1 MKLILF
7 LIKRLFTSKNS
18 SLVFRLTNF
27 ITILSLSLGVASL
40 SIVISS
46 INGFESEISKKL
58 SNLNGYSTINHL
70 FEDEISQQDSNQ
82 SFVSKN
88 IPYLEK
94 VALLKSKNETQTVI
108 INSFSINDFDK
119 MELFN
124 SFDINLLE
132 SKTIIIGKSLA
143 KKIDVQIGSQV
154 VILNPAKLDNFSSRN
169 KYDFFKVGYIYDSG
183 IPDFDERN
191 IFTSL
196 NTLQQ
201 FFDLNNSISGWIKID
216 HDDSLV
222 EYPFYEMTIFDKYSS
237 LFEWIDTQ
245 KWPIFFIFSL
255 IAIVSF
261 FGLLSSLSIL
271 FDEKKMD
278 LTILKVYG
286 LSNKSI
292 SMIFVSQS
300 IFLATIGSVLGIL
313 LSYFII
319 QIQNKFKF
327 ISIEENIYFVD
338 YLPMNFNLK
347 ISLAIILTSIILS
360 FIISSISVSR
370 FSRFSPI
377 NVLREK

>member
-1 MKLILF
+1 MKLIFF

-27 ITILSLSLGVASL
+27 ITILSLSLGIASL

-70 FEDEISQQDSNQ
+70 FEDEISLENYNQ

-94 VALLKSKNETQTVI
+94 VALLKSKNETQTVV
-108 INSFSINDFDK
+108 INSFSINDFGK
-119 MELFN
+119 MELFR
-124 SFDINLLE
+124 SLDINLLDNK
-132 SKTIIIGKSLA
+132 SIIIGKSLA
-143 KKIDVQIGSQV
+143 KKLNVQLGSQV
-154 VILNPAKLDNFSSRN
+154 VILNPARLDNLSSKN
-169 KYDFFKVGYIYDSG
+169 KYDFFKVDYIYDSG

-191 IFTSL
+191 VYTSL

-201 FFDLNNSISGWIKID
+201 FFDVKNSISGWIKINYD
-216 HDDSLV
+216 NSFV

-255 IAIVSF
+255 IALVSF

-271 FDEKKMD
+271 FEEKKMD
-278 LTILKVYG
+278 FTILKVYG

-300 IFLATIGSVLGIL
+300 IFLTTIGSVLGIL
-313 LSYFII
+313 LSYLII
-319 QIQNKFKF
+319 LIQNKFKF

-338 YLPMNFNLK
+338 YLPMNFNLE
-347 ISLAIILTSIILS
+347 ISLAIILASIIFS
-360 FIISSISVSR
+360 FIISSISVSK
-370 FSRFSPI
+370 FSRFRPI

>member
-1 MKLILF
+1 MKIIFF

-82 SFVSKN
+82 SFFSKN

-94 VALLKSKNETQTVI
+94 VALLKSKNETQTVV

-119 MELFN
+119 MELFK
-124 SFDINLLE
+124 SLDIDLLDYK
-132 SKTIIIGKSLA
+132 SIIIGKSLA
-143 KKIDVQIGSQV
+143 KKLDVQIGTQV
-154 VILNPAKLDNFSSRN
+154 VILNPAKLDNFSSKN
-169 KYDFFKVGYIYDSG
+169 KYDFFRVDHIYDSG

-191 IFTSL
+191 VFTSL

>member
-1 MKLILF
+1 MKLIFF

-70 FEDEISQQDSNQ
+70 FEDEISLENYNQ

-94 VALLKSKNETQTVI
+94 VALLKSKNETQTVV
-108 INSFSINDFDK
+108 INSFSINDFGK
-119 MELFN
+119 MELFR
-124 SFDINLLE
+124 SLDINLLNNK
-132 SKTIIIGKSLA
+132 SIIIGKSLA
-143 KKIDVQIGSQV
+143 KKLNVQLGSQV
-154 VILNPAKLDNFSSRN
+154 VILNPSKLDNLSSKN
-169 KYDFFKVGYIYDSG
+169 KYDFFKVDYIYDSG

-191 IFTSL
+191 VYTSL

-201 FFDLNNSISGWIKID
+201 FFDVKNSISGWIKINYD
-216 HDDSLV
+216 NSYV

-255 IAIVSF
+255 IALVSF

-278 LTILKVYG
+278 FTILKVYG

-300 IFLATIGSVLGIL
+300 IFLTTIGSLLGIL
-313 LSYFII
+313 LSYLII
-319 QIQNKFKF
+319 LIQNKFKF

-338 YLPMNFNLK
+338 YLPMNFNLE
-347 ISLAIILTSIILS
+347 ISLTIILASIIFS
-360 FIISSISVSR
+360 FIISSISVSK
-370 FSRFSPI
+370 FSRFRPI

>member
-1 MKLILF
+1 MKLIFF

-27 ITILSLSLGVASL
+27 ITILSLSLGIASL

-70 FEDEISQQDSNQ
+70 FEDEISLENYNQ

-94 VALLKSKNETQTVI
+94 VALLKSKNETQTVV
-108 INSFSINDFDK
+108 INSFSINDFGK
-119 MELFN
+119 MELFR
-124 SFDINLLE
+124 SLDINLLDNK
-132 SKTIIIGKSLA
+132 SIIIGKSLA
-143 KKIDVQIGSQV
+143 KKLNVQLGSQV
-154 VILNPAKLDNFSSRN
+154 VILNPSKLDNLSSKN
-169 KYDFFKVGYIYDSG
+169 KYDFFKVDYIYDSG

-191 IFTSL
+191 VYTGL

-201 FFDLNNSISGWIKID
+201 FFDVKNSISGWIKINYD
-216 HDDSLV
+216 NSFV

-255 IAIVSF
+255 IALVSF

-278 LTILKVYG
+278 FTILKVYG

-300 IFLATIGSVLGIL
+300 IFLTTIGSLLGIL
-313 LSYFII
+313 LSYLII
-319 QIQNKFKF
+319 LIQNKFKF

-338 YLPMNFNLK
+338 YLPMNFNLE
-347 ISLAIILTSIILS
+347 ISLAIILASIIFS
-360 FIISSISVSR
+360 FIISSISVSK
-370 FSRFSPI
+370 FSRFRPI

>member
-1 MKLILF
+1 MKLIFF

-27 ITILSLSLGVASL
+27 ITILSLSLGIASL

-70 FEDEISQQDSNQ
+70 FEDEISLENYNQ

-94 VALLKSKNETQTVI
+94 VALLKSKNETQTVV
-108 INSFSINDFDK
+108 INSFSINDFGK
-119 MELFN
+119 MELFR
-124 SFDINLLE
+124 SLDINLLDNK
-132 SKTIIIGKSLA
+132 SIIIGKSLA
-143 KKIDVQIGSQV
+143 KKLNVQLGSQV
-154 VILNPAKLDNFSSRN
+154 VILNPARLDNLSSKN
-169 KYDFFKVGYIYDSG
+169 KYDFFKVDYIYDSG

-191 IFTSL
+191 VYTGL

-201 FFDLNNSISGWIKID
+201 FFDVNNSISGWIKINYD
-216 HDDSLV
+216 NSFV

-255 IAIVSF
+255 IALVSF

-278 LTILKVYG
+278 FTILKVYG

-300 IFLATIGSVLGIL
+300 IFLTTIGSLLGIL
-313 LSYFII
+313 LSYLII
-319 QIQNKFKF
+319 LLQNKFKF

-338 YLPMNFNLK
+338 YLPMNFNLE
-347 ISLAIILTSIILS
+347 ISLAIILAGIIFS
-360 FIISSISVSR
+360 FIISSISVSK
-370 FSRFSPI
+370 FSRFRPI

>member
-1 MKLILF
+1 MKLIFF

-70 FEDEISQQDSNQ
+70 FEDEISLENYNQ

-94 VALLKSKNETQTVI
+94 VALLKSKNETQTVV
-108 INSFSINDFDK
+108 INSFSINDFGK
-119 MELFN
+119 MDLFR
-124 SFDINLLE
+124 SLDINLLDNK
-132 SKTIIIGKSLA
+132 SIIIGKSLA
-143 KKIDVQIGSQV
+143 KKLNVQLGSQV
-154 VILNPAKLDNFSSRN
+154 VILNPARLDNLSSKN
-169 KYDFFKVGYIYDSG
+169 KYDFFKVDYIYDSG

-191 IFTSL
+191 VYTGL

-201 FFDLNNSISGWIKID
+201 FFDVKNSISGWIKINYD
-216 HDDSLV
+216 NSFV

-255 IAIVSF
+255 IALVSF

-278 LTILKVYG
+278 FTILKVYG
-286 LSNKSI
+286 LSNKSV

-300 IFLATIGSVLGIL
+300 IFLTTIGSLLGIL
-313 LSYFII
+313 LSYLII
-319 QIQNKFKF
+319 LIQNKFKF

-338 YLPMNFNLK
+338 YLPMNFNLE
-347 ISLAIILTSIILS
+347 ISLAIILASIIFS
-360 FIISSISVSR
+360 FIISSISVSK
-370 FSRFSPI
+370 FSRFRPI

>member
-82 SFVSKN
+82 SYVSKN

-191 IFTSL
+191 VFTSL

-278 LTILKVYG
+278 FTILKVYG

-313 LSYFII
+313 ISYFII

-370 FSRFSPI
+370 FSQFSPI

>member
-278 LTILKVYG
+278 FTILKVYG

-313 LSYFII
+313 ISYFII

-338 YLPMNFNLK
+338 YLPMNFNLE
-347 ISLAIILTSIILS
+347 ISLAIILASIILS

>member
-1 MKLILF
+1 MKLIFF

-70 FEDEISQQDSNQ
+70 FEDEISLENYNQ

-94 VALLKSKNETQTVI
+94 VALLKSKNETQTVV
-108 INSFSINDFDK
+108 INSFSINDFGK
-119 MELFN
+119 MDLFR
-124 SFDINLLE
+124 SLDINLLDNK
-132 SKTIIIGKSLA
+132 SIIIGKSLA
-143 KKIDVQIGSQV
+143 KKLNVQLGSQV
-154 VILNPAKLDNFSSRN
+154 VILNPSRLDNLSSKN
-169 KYDFFKVGYIYDSG
+169 KYDFFKVDYIYDSG

-191 IFTSL
+191 VYTGL

-201 FFDLNNSISGWIKID
+201 FFDVKNSISGWIKINYD
-216 HDDSLV
+216 NSFV

-255 IAIVSF
+255 IALVSF

-278 LTILKVYG
+278 FTILKVYG

-300 IFLATIGSVLGIL
+300 IFLTTIGSLLGIL
-313 LSYFII
+313 LSYLII
-319 QIQNKFKF
+319 LLQNKFKF

-338 YLPMNFNLK
+338 YLPMNFNLE
-347 ISLAIILTSIILS
+347 ISLAIILASIIFS
-360 FIISSISVSR
+360 FIISSISVSK
-370 FSRFSPI
+370 FSRFRPI

>member
-1 MKLILF
+1 MKLIFF

-27 ITILSLSLGVASL
+27 ITILSLSLGIASL

-70 FEDEISQQDSNQ
+70 FEDEISQENYNQ

-94 VALLKSKNETQTVI
+94 VALLKSKNETQTVV
-108 INSFSINDFDK
+108 INSFSINDFGK
-119 MELFN
+119 MELFR
-124 SFDINLLE
+124 SLDINLLDNK
-132 SKTIIIGKSLA
+132 SIIIGKSLA
-143 KKIDVQIGSQV
+143 KKLNVQLGSQV
-154 VILNPAKLDNFSSRN
+154 VILNPARLDNLSSKN
-169 KYDFFKVGYIYDSG
+169 KYDFFKVDYIYDSG

-191 IFTSL
+191 VYTSL

-201 FFDLNNSISGWIKID
+201 FFDVKNSISGWIKINYD
-216 HDDSLV
+216 NSFV

-255 IAIVSF
+255 IALVSF

-278 LTILKVYG
+278 FTILKVYG

-300 IFLATIGSVLGIL
+300 IFLTTIGSLLGIL
-313 LSYFII
+313 LSYLII
-319 QIQNKFKF
+319 LIQNKFKF

-338 YLPMNFNLK
+338 YLPMNFNLE
-347 ISLAIILTSIILS
+347 ISLAIILASIIFS
-360 FIISSISVSR
+360 FIISSISVSK
-370 FSRFSPI
+370 FSRFRPI

>member
-1 MKLILF
+1 MKLIFF

-18 SLVFRLTNF
+18 SLVFRLTNL

-70 FEDEISQQDSNQ
+70 FEDEISLENYNQ

-94 VALLKSKNETQTVI
+94 VALLKSKNETQTVV
-108 INSFSINDFDK
+108 INSFSINDFGK
-119 MELFN
+119 MDLFR
-124 SFDINLLE
+124 SLDINLLDNK
-132 SKTIIIGKSLA
+132 SIIIGKSLA
-143 KKIDVQIGSQV
+143 KKLNVQLGSQV
-154 VILNPAKLDNFSSRN
+154 VILNPSRLDNLSSKN
-169 KYDFFKVGYIYDSG
+169 KYDFFKVDYIYDSG

-191 IFTSL
+191 VYTGL

-201 FFDLNNSISGWIKID
+201 FFDVKNSISGWIKINYD
-216 HDDSLV
+216 NSYV

-255 IAIVSF
+255 IALVSF

-278 LTILKVYG
+278 FTILKVYG

-300 IFLATIGSVLGIL
+300 IFLTTIGSLLGIL
-313 LSYFII
+313 LSYLII
-319 QIQNKFKF
+319 LLQNKFKF

-338 YLPMNFNLK
+338 YLPMNFNLE
-347 ISLAIILTSIILS
+347 ISLAIILASIIFS
-360 FIISSISVSR
+360 FIISSISVSK
-370 FSRFSPI
+370 FSRFRPI

>member
-70 FEDEISQQDSNQ
+70 FEDEISQQDSYQ

-88 IPYLEK
+88 ILYLEK

-143 KKIDVQIGSQV
+143 KKIDVQTGSQV

-191 IFTSL
+191 VFTSL

-278 LTILKVYG
+278 FTILKVYG

-313 LSYFII
+313 ISYFII

-347 ISLAIILTSIILS
+347 ISLAIILTSIFLS

>member
-1 MKLILF
+1 MKIIFF

-40 SIVISS
+40 SIVVSS
-46 INGFESEISKKL
+46 IDGFESKISEKL

-70 FEDEISQQDSNQ
+70 FEDEISQKDNYQSLASN
-82 SFVSKN
+82 N
-88 IPYLEK
+88 IPYFEK
-94 VALLKSKNETQTVI
+94 VALLKSINETQTVV
-108 INSFSINDFDK
+108 INSFSISDFDK
-119 MELFN
+119 MEIFDSL
-124 SFDINLLE
+124 DINLLN
-132 SKTIIIGKSLA
+132 SKSIIIGKSLA
-143 KKIDVQIGSQV
+143 KKLDVQLEDQV
-154 VILNPAKLDNFSSRN
+154 VIINPDKLDNLSIKD
-169 KYDFFKVGYIYDSG
+169 KYDFFKIDFIYDSG
-183 IPDFDERN
+183 IPDFDKRN
-191 IFTSL
+191 VFTSL
-196 NTLQQ
+196 NSLQQ
-201 FFDLNNSISGWIKID
+201 FFNAKNNISGWIKIKPD
-216 HDDSLV
+216 NSTV
-222 EYPFYEMTIFDKYSS
+222 EYPFYEMTIYDKYSS

-255 IAIVSF
+255 IALVSF

-278 LTILKVYG
+278 FSILKVYG

-292 SMIFVSQS
+292 SIIFISQS
-300 IFLATIGSVLGIL
+300 ILLATIGSILGVL

-338 YLPMNFNLK
+338 YLPMNFNLN
-347 ISLAIILTSIILS
+347 ISLAIILISIILS
-360 FIISSISVSR
+360 IIISSLSVSK
-370 FSRFSPI
+370 FSRFSPT

>member
-1 MKLILF
+1 MKLIFF

-70 FEDEISQQDSNQ
+70 FEDEISLENYNQ

-94 VALLKSKNETQTVI
+94 VALLKSKNETQTVV
-108 INSFSINDFDK
+108 INSFSINDFGK
-119 MELFN
+119 MELFR
-124 SFDINLLE
+124 SLDINLLDNK
-132 SKTIIIGKSLA
+132 SIIIGKSLA
-143 KKIDVQIGSQV
+143 KKLNVQLGSQV
-154 VILNPAKLDNFSSRN
+154 VILNPARLDNLSSKN
-169 KYDFFKVGYIYDSG
+169 KYDFFKVDYIYDSG

-191 IFTSL
+191 VYTGL

-201 FFDLNNSISGWIKID
+201 FFDVNNSISGWIKINYD
-216 HDDSLV
+216 NSFV

-255 IAIVSF
+255 IALVSF

-278 LTILKVYG
+278 FTILKVYG

-300 IFLATIGSVLGIL
+300 IFLTTIGSVLGIL
-313 LSYFII
+313 LSYLII
-319 QIQNKFKF
+319 LIQNKFKF

-338 YLPMNFNLK
+338 YLPMNFNLE
-347 ISLAIILTSIILS
+347 ISLAIILASIIFS
-360 FIISSISVSR
+360 FIISSISVSK
-370 FSRFSPI
+370 FSRFRPI

>member
-1 MKLILF
+1 MKIIFF

-40 SIVISS
+40 SIVVSS
-46 INGFESEISKKL
+46 IDGFESKISEKL

-70 FEDEISQQDSNQ
+70 FEDEISQEDNYQSLASN
-82 SFVSKN
+82 N

-94 VALLKSKNETQTVI
+94 VALLKSINETQTVV
-108 INSFSINDFDK
+108 INSFSISDFDK
-119 MELFN
+119 MEIFDSL
-124 SFDINLLE
+124 DINLLN
-132 SKTIIIGKSLA
+132 SKSIIIGKSLA
-143 KKIDVQIGSQV
+143 KKLDVQLEDQV
-154 VILNPAKLDNFSSRN
+154 VIINPDKLDNLSIKD
-169 KYDFFKVGYIYDSG
+169 KYDFFKIDFIYDSG

-191 IFTSL
+191 VFTSL
-196 NTLQQ
+196 NSLQQ
-201 FFDLNNSISGWIKID
+201 FFNAKNNISGWIKIKPD
-216 HDDSLV
+216 NSTV
-222 EYPFYEMTIFDKYSS
+222 EYPFYEMTIYDKYSS

-255 IAIVSF
+255 IALVSF

-278 LTILKVYG
+278 FSILKVYG

-292 SMIFVSQS
+292 SIIFISQS
-300 IFLATIGSVLGIL
+300 ILLATIGSILGVL

-338 YLPMNFNLK
+338 YLPMNFNLN
-347 ISLAIILTSIILS
+347 ISLAIILISIILS
-360 FIISSISVSR
+360 IMISSLSVSK
-370 FSRFSPI
+370 FSRFSPT

>member
-1 MKLILF
+1 MKIIFF

-40 SIVISS
+40 SIVVSS
-46 INGFESEISKKL
+46 IDGFESKISEKL

-70 FEDEISQQDSNQ
+70 FEDEISQKDNYQSLASN
-82 SFVSKN
+82 N
-88 IPYLEK
+88 IPYFEK
-94 VALLKSKNETQTVI
+94 VALLKSINETQTVV
-108 INSFSINDFDK
+108 INSFSISDFDK
-119 MELFN
+119 MEIFDSL
-124 SFDINLLE
+124 DINLLN
-132 SKTIIIGKSLA
+132 SKSIIIGKSLA
-143 KKIDVQIGSQV
+143 KKLDVQLEDQV
-154 VILNPAKLDNFSSRN
+154 VIINPDKLDNLSIKD
-169 KYDFFKVGYIYDSG
+169 KYDFFKIDFIYDSG

-191 IFTSL
+191 VFTSL
-196 NTLQQ
+196 NSLQQ
-201 FFDLNNSISGWIKID
+201 FFNAKNNISGWIKIKPD
-216 HDDSLV
+216 NSTT
-222 EYPFYEMTIFDKYSS
+222 EYPFYEMTIYDKYSS

-255 IAIVSF
+255 IALVSF

-278 LTILKVYG
+278 FSILKVYG

-292 SMIFVSQS
+292 SIIFISQS
-300 IFLATIGSVLGIL
+300 ILLATIGSILGVL

-338 YLPMNFNLK
+338 YLPMNFNLN
-347 ISLAIILTSIILS
+347 ISLAIILISIILS
-360 FIISSISVSR
+360 IIISSLSVSK
-370 FSRFSPI
+370 FSRFSPT

>member
-143 KKIDVQIGSQV
+143 KKIDVQTGSQV

-191 IFTSL
+191 VFTSL

-216 HDDSLV
+216 HDDSFV

-347 ISLAIILTSIILS
+347 ISLAIILTSIFLS

>member
-1 MKLILF
+1 MKLIFF

-70 FEDEISQQDSNQ
+70 FEDEISQENYNQ

-94 VALLKSKNETQTVI
+94 VALLKSKNETQTVV
-108 INSFSINDFDK
+108 INSFSINDFGK
-119 MELFN
+119 MELFR
-124 SFDINLLE
+124 SLDINLLDNK
-132 SKTIIIGKSLA
+132 SIIIGKSLA
-143 KKIDVQIGSQV
+143 KKLNVQLGSQV
-154 VILNPAKLDNFSSRN
+154 VILNPARLDNLSSKN
-169 KYDFFKVGYIYDSG
+169 KYDFFKVDYIYDSG

-191 IFTSL
+191 VYTGL

-201 FFDLNNSISGWIKID
+201 FFDVKNSISGWIKINYD
-216 HDDSLV
+216 NSFV

-255 IAIVSF
+255 IALVSF

-278 LTILKVYG
+278 FTILKVYG

-300 IFLATIGSVLGIL
+300 IFLTTIGSLLGIL
-313 LSYFII
+313 LSYLII
-319 QIQNKFKF
+319 LLQNKFKF

-338 YLPMNFNLK
+338 YLPMNFNLE
-347 ISLAIILTSIILS
+347 ISLTIILASIIFS
-360 FIISSISVSR
+360 FIISSISVSK
-370 FSRFSPI
+370 FSRFRPI

>member
-1 MKLILF
+1 MKLIFF

-70 FEDEISQQDSNQ
+70 FEDEISQENYNQ

-94 VALLKSKNETQTVI
+94 VALLKSKNETQTVV
-108 INSFSINDFDK
+108 INSFSINDFGK
-119 MELFN
+119 MELFR
-124 SFDINLLE
+124 SLDINLLNNK
-132 SKTIIIGKSLA
+132 SIIIGKSLA
-143 KKIDVQIGSQV
+143 KKLNVQLGSQV
-154 VILNPAKLDNFSSRN
+154 VILNPARLDNLSSKN
-169 KYDFFKVGYIYDSG
+169 KYDFFKVDYIYDSG

-191 IFTSL
+191 VYTSL

-201 FFDLNNSISGWIKID
+201 FFDVKNSISGWIKINYD
-216 HDDSLV
+216 NSFV

-255 IAIVSF
+255 IALVSF

-278 LTILKVYG
+278 FTILKVYG

-300 IFLATIGSVLGIL
+300 IFLTTIGSLLGIL
-313 LSYFII
+313 LSYLII
-319 QIQNKFKF
+319 LIQNKFKF

-338 YLPMNFNLK
+338 YLPMNFNLE
-347 ISLAIILTSIILS
+347 ISLAIILASIIFS
-360 FIISSISVSR
+360 FIISSISVSK
-370 FSRFSPI
+370 FSRFRPI

>member
-1 MKLILF
+1 MKLIFF

-70 FEDEISQQDSNQ
+70 FEDEISLENYNQ

-94 VALLKSKNETQTVI
+94 VALLKSKNETQTVV
-108 INSFSINDFDK
+108 INSFSINDFGK
-119 MELFN
+119 MELFR
-124 SFDINLLE
+124 SLDINLLNNK
-132 SKTIIIGKSLA
+132 SIIIGKSLA
-143 KKIDVQIGSQV
+143 KKLNVQLGSQV
-154 VILNPAKLDNFSSRN
+154 VILNPARLDNLSSKN
-169 KYDFFKVGYIYDSG
+169 KYDFFKVDHIYDSG

-191 IFTSL
+191 VYTGL

-201 FFDLNNSISGWIKID
+201 FFDVKNSISGWIKINYD
-216 HDDSLV
+216 NSFV

-255 IAIVSF
+255 IALVSF

-278 LTILKVYG
+278 FTILKVYG

-300 IFLATIGSVLGIL
+300 IFLTTIGSVLGIL
-313 LSYFII
+313 LSYLII
-319 QIQNKFKF
+319 LIQNKFKF

-338 YLPMNFNLK
+338 YLPMNFNLE
-347 ISLAIILTSIILS
+347 ISLAIILASIIFS
-360 FIISSISVSR
+360 FIISSISVSK
-370 FSRFSPI
+370 FSRFRPI

>member
-1 MKLILF
+1 MKIIFF

-40 SIVISS
+40 SIVVSS
-46 INGFESEISKKL
+46 IDGFESKISEKL

-70 FEDEISQQDSNQ
+70 FEDEISQKDNYQSLASN
-82 SFVSKN
+82 N
-88 IPYLEK
+88 IPYFEK
-94 VALLKSKNETQTVI
+94 VVLLKSINETQTVV
-108 INSFSINDFDK
+108 INSFSISDFDK
-119 MELFN
+119 MEIFDSL
-124 SFDINLLE
+124 DINLLN
-132 SKTIIIGKSLA
+132 SKSIIIGKSLA
-143 KKIDVQIGSQV
+143 KKLDVQLEDQV
-154 VILNPAKLDNFSSRN
+154 VIINPDKIDNLSIKD
-169 KYDFFKVGYIYDSG
+169 KYDFFKIDFIYDSG

-191 IFTSL
+191 VFTSL
-196 NTLQQ
+196 NSLQQ
-201 FFDLNNSISGWIKID
+201 FFNAKNNISGWIKIKPD
-216 HDDSLV
+216 NSTV
-222 EYPFYEMTIFDKYSS
+222 EYPFYEMTIYDKYSS

-255 IAIVSF
+255 IALVSF

-278 LTILKVYG
+278 FSILKVYG

-292 SMIFVSQS
+292 SIIFISQS
-300 IFLATIGSVLGIL
+300 ILLATIGSILGVL

-338 YLPMNFNLK
+338 YLPMNFNLN
-347 ISLAIILTSIILS
+347 ISLVIIFISIILS
-360 FIISSISVSR
+360 IIISSLSVSK
-370 FSRFSPI
+370 FSRFSPT

>member
-1 MKLILF
+1 MKLIFF

-27 ITILSLSLGVASL
+27 ITILSLSLGIASL

-70 FEDEISQQDSNQ
+70 FEDEISLENYNQ

-94 VALLKSKNETQTVI
+94 VALLKSKNETQTVV
-108 INSFSINDFDK
+108 INSFSINDFGK
-119 MELFN
+119 MELFR
-124 SFDINLLE
+124 SLDINLLDNK
-132 SKTIIIGKSLA
+132 SIIIGKSLA
-143 KKIDVQIGSQV
+143 KKLNVQLGSQV
-154 VILNPAKLDNFSSRN
+154 VILNPSKLDNLSSKN
-169 KYDFFKVGYIYDSG
+169 KYDFFKVDYIYDSG

-191 IFTSL
+191 VYTSL

-201 FFDLNNSISGWIKID
+201 FFDVKNSISGWIKINYD
-216 HDDSLV
+216 NSFV

-255 IAIVSF
+255 IALVSF

-278 LTILKVYG
+278 FTILKVYG

-300 IFLATIGSVLGIL
+300 IFLTTIGSVLGIL
-313 LSYFII
+313 LSYLII
-319 QIQNKFKF
+319 LIQNKFKF

-338 YLPMNFNLK
+338 YLPMNFNLE
-347 ISLAIILTSIILS
+347 ISLAIILASIIFS
-360 FIISSISVSR
+360 FIISSISVSK
-370 FSRFSPI
+370 FSRFRPI

>member
-1 MKLILF
+1 MKLIFF

-18 SLVFRLTNF
+18 SLVFRLTNL

-70 FEDEISQQDSNQ
+70 FEDEIFLENYNQ

-94 VALLKSKNETQTVI
+94 VALLKSKNETQTVV
-108 INSFSINDFDK
+108 INFFSINDFGK
-119 MELFN
+119 MDLFR
-124 SFDINLLE
+124 SLDINLLDNK
-132 SKTIIIGKSLA
+132 SIIIGKSLA
-143 KKIDVQIGSQV
+143 KKLNVQLGSQV
-154 VILNPAKLDNFSSRN
+154 VILNPSKLDNLSSKN
-169 KYDFFKVGYIYDSG
+169 KYDFFKVDYIYDSG

-191 IFTSL
+191 VYTGL

-201 FFDLNNSISGWIKID
+201 FFDVKNSISGWIKINYD
-216 HDDSLV
+216 NSYV

-255 IAIVSF
+255 IALVSF

-278 LTILKVYG
+278 FTILKVYG

-300 IFLATIGSVLGIL
+300 IFLTTIGSLLGIL
-313 LSYFII
+313 LSYLII
-319 QIQNKFKF
+319 LLQNKFKF

-338 YLPMNFNLK
+338 YLPMNFNLE
-347 ISLAIILTSIILS
+347 ISLAIILASIIFS
-360 FIISSISVSR
+360 FIISSISVSK
-370 FSRFSPI
+370 FSRFRPI

>member
-1 MKLILF
+1 MKLIFF

-27 ITILSLSLGVASL
+27 ITILSLSLGIASL

-70 FEDEISQQDSNQ
+70 FEDEISLENYNQ

-94 VALLKSKNETQTVI
+94 VALLKSKNETQTVV
-108 INSFSINDFDK
+108 INSFSINDFSK
-119 MELFN
+119 MELFR
-124 SFDINLLE
+124 SLDINLLDNK
-132 SKTIIIGKSLA
+132 SIIIGKSLA
-143 KKIDVQIGSQV
+143 KKLNVQLGSQV
-154 VILNPAKLDNFSSRN
+154 VILNPARLDNLSSKN
-169 KYDFFKVGYIYDSG
+169 KYDFFKVDYIYDSG

-191 IFTSL
+191 VYTGL

-201 FFDLNNSISGWIKID
+201 FFDVKNSISGWIKINYD
-216 HDDSLV
+216 NSFV

-255 IAIVSF
+255 IALVSF

-278 LTILKVYG
+278 FTILKVYG

-300 IFLATIGSVLGIL
+300 IFLTTIGSVLGIL
-313 LSYFII
+313 LSYLII
-319 QIQNKFKF
+319 LIQNKFKF

-338 YLPMNFNLK
+338 YLPMNFNLE
-347 ISLAIILTSIILS
+347 ISLAIILASIIFS
-360 FIISSISVSR
+360 FIISSISVSK
-370 FSRFSPI
+370 FSRFRPI

>member
-143 KKIDVQIGSQV
+143 KKIDVQTGSQV

-191 IFTSL
+191 VFTSL

-278 LTILKVYG
+278 FTILKVYG

>member
-1 MKLILF
+1 MKLIFF

-70 FEDEISQQDSNQ
+70 FEDEISLENYNQ

-94 VALLKSKNETQTVI
+94 VALLKSKNETQTVV
-108 INSFSINDFDK
+108 INSFSINDFGK
-119 MELFN
+119 MELFR
-124 SFDINLLE
+124 SLDINLLDNK
-132 SKTIIIGKSLA
+132 SIIIGKSLA
-143 KKIDVQIGSQV
+143 KKLNVQLGSQV
-154 VILNPAKLDNFSSRN
+154 VILNPARLDNLSSKN
-169 KYDFFKVGYIYDSG
+169 KYDFFKVDHIYDSG

-191 IFTSL
+191 VYTGL

-201 FFDLNNSISGWIKID
+201 FFDVNNSISGWIKINYD
-216 HDDSLV
+216 NSFV

-255 IAIVSF
+255 IALVSF

-278 LTILKVYG
+278 FTILKVYG

-300 IFLATIGSVLGIL
+300 IFLTTIGSVLGIL
-313 LSYFII
+313 LSYLII
-319 QIQNKFKF
+319 LIQNKFKF

-338 YLPMNFNLK
+338 YLPMNFNLE
-347 ISLAIILTSIILS
+347 ISLVIILASIIFS
-360 FIISSISVSR
+360 FIISSISVSK
-370 FSRFSPI
+370 FSRFRPI

>member
-82 SFVSKN
+82 SYVSKN

-278 LTILKVYG
+278 FTILKVYG

-313 LSYFII
+313 ISYFII

-370 FSRFSPI
+370 FSRFSAI